1 VVAPLTVSTAAK
13 EKDYSKLG
21 FRIVLVILSIVLL
34 YRWFGPETSG
44 PPVGS
49 VAKAFSLPVV
59 SDARRTI
66 SSEELRGK
74 PVVIEVFAEWC
85 PACKKMAPRLNEL
98 ARAKRQQPVEFL
110 GVSVEG
116 TPQGIRA
123 LKQRWDIPYDVAL
136 GDPQFSANYGV
147 SVLPT
152 LIIVNAEGKIVHV
165 STGLTSTSKVDGWLS
180 ELGASRL

>member
-1 VVAPLTVSTAAK
+1 LTALKTTK

-21 FRIVLVILSIVLL
+21 FRIVLVILSILLL

-44 PPVGS
+44 PPLGS
-49 VAKAFSLPVV
+49 VAKSFSLPVV
-59 SDARRTI
+59 SDEQRTL
-66 SSEELRGK
+66 SSEDLRGK

-98 ARAKRQQPVEFL
+98 ARAKRRQPVEFL
-110 GVSVEG
+110 GVAVDG

-123 LKQRWDIPYDVAL
+123 LKQHWDIPYDVAL
-136 GDPQFSANYGV
+136 GDPQFSTNYGV

-152 LIIVNAEGKIVHV
+152 LIIVNSEGKIAHV
-165 STGLTSTSKVDGWLS
+165 STGLTSTSTIDGWLS